1 VRQSRFTGK
10 SPALAATP
18 DFETGSNRPSDLAP
32 GSHAAMRLKDLAE
45 HLGLSQTTVSRAL
58 NGYPEVN
65 EATRRRVS
73 EAADQLGYRPNAS
86 ALRLATGRSGAIGL
100 VLRGAD
106 ELGPHMSEFLSGVG
120 SHMASQE
127 IDVLVTTVA
136 SQQEELSAYRRLA
149 ASQKVDAVILHSPTT
164 RDERAELLLELKIPF
179 VLHGRTEIGQPV
191 AWLDIDNTGALER
204 ATNHLLDLGHRQIA
218 LLNGLKGQ
226 TFAEHRE
233 LGYLAALSARGVSV
247 DRSLMANGVFTDE
260 AAFRTAQAML
270 ERRPAPTA
278 FLAGSMMTAL
288 GVFRAIRQAGLQL
301 GTDVSMI
308 AHDDVFPYLNADNM
322 YPTMSTTRS
331 SIRQAGARI
340 ADLITQVLAGKPMDE
355 VHELWPV
362 ELVLRESSA
371 RAPDREPS
379 TINA

>member
-1 VRQSRFTGK
+1 
-10 SPALAATP
+10 
-18 DFETGSNRPSDLAP
+18 
-32 GSHAAMRLKDLAE
+32 MRLKDLAE

-73 EAADQLGYRPNAS
+73 DAADKLGYRPNAS
-86 ALRLATGRSGAIGL
+86 ALRLATGRAGAIGL

-120 SHMASQE
+120 SHMASRE
-127 IDVLVTTVA
+127 IDMLVTTVA
-136 SQQEELSAYRRLA
+136 SQAEELAAYRRLA

-164 RDERAELLLELKIPF
+164 TDERAELLLELNIPF
-179 VLHGRTEIGQPV
+179 VLHGRTDIGHPV

-204 ATNHLLDLGHRQIA
+204 ATTHLIDLGHQRIA

-233 LGYLAALSARGVSV
+233 LGYLSALSSRGVSV
-247 DRSLMANGVFTDE
+247 DRALMANGVFTDE

-270 ERRPAPTA
+270 ERRPRPTA

-288 GVFRAIRQAGLQL
+288 GVFRAIRQAGLEL

-331 SIRQAGARI
+331 SIRQAGTRI
-340 ADLITQVLAGKPMDE
+340 ADLITQVLAGKPIAE

-362 ELVLRESSA
+362 ELVLRESSG
-371 RAPDREPS
+371 RAPS
-379 TINA
+379 